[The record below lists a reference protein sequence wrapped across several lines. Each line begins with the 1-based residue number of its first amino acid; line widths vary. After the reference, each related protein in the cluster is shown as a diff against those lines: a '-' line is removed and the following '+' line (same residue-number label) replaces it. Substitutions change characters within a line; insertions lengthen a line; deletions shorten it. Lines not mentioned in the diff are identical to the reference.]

1 MIINVENTI
10 VFLIRKV
17 IFAEKPQLKINNL
30 KKKKHWYL
38 IHTWSDKSFDGT
50 IVNGALSNLNEG
62 LHEITLQSL

>member
-30 KKKKHWYL
+30 KKKN
-38 IHTWSDKSFDGT
+38 ID
-50 IVNGALSNLNEG
+50 I
-62 LHEITLQSL
+62 